1 NWSAVPPPRPF
12 GRRRRL
18 RKEDPLARSNVRR
31 NAQGNRPTCP
41 RQNADAGSVGQDA
54 ADGRERLPCPKTKA
68 AGFLH
73 WMTWCRS
80 CVLGVSHPRGSTQ
93 TPQDHAKIAAI
104 RPASPHQEPR
114 LLKWP
119 SDRHGKLAYS
129 GPKQPSYGSRVA

>member
-54 ADGRERLPCPKTKA
+54 ADGRERLPCPKAKA
-68 AGFLH
+68 AGFLLPFAPVRWAH
-73 WMTWCRS
+73 ESLQRLSQSASTADTIRS
-80 CVLGVSHPRGSTQ
+80 YFASQGIDGAGPR
-93 TPQDHAKIAAI
+93 
-104 RPASPHQEPR
+104 
-114 LLKWP
+114 
-119 SDRHGKLAYS
+119 
-129 GPKQPSYGSRVA
+129 